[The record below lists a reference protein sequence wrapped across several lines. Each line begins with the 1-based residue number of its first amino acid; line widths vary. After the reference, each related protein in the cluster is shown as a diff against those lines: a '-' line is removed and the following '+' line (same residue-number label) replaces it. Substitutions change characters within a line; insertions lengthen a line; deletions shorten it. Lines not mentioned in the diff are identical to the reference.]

1 MAITKEQKDFIE
13 QVGALAAADMKQ
25 SGVLAS
31 LTIAQAILESGW
43 GKSGL
48 TVKANALFG
57 IKAGSSWKGKVYSA
71 QTQECYDGA
80 TYTTITALFRAY
92 NSWAESVADHS
103 ALLTGAARYKAVIGE
118 RDYKAACRAIK
129 AAGYATD
136 PQYAEKLIQIIESY
150 SLTAYDGAGTAT
162 QPAGR
167 PETSGGTNNTG
178 GAESPADGKGTGTMT
193 AKEKQNRE
201 NIVAIAASFYG
212 CKESDGSHKKII
224 DIYNADKPLARGYPM
239 KYTDAWCACFVSVVS
254 IQGGATAVMPKEVG
268 CGKMIELYQKL
279 GRWQENDAYV
289 PAPGD
294 VIFYDWNDGA
304 NYATTDNTA
313 APDHVGIVVSVTG
326 STIKVIE
333 GNMSNAV
340 GYRNLA
346 VNGRYIRGF
355 GLPDFSAITVKAP
368 AGTATQPAGR
378 PETSGGSSDT
388 SAALAFA
395 VGDVVRF
402 TGATHYSNANAAS
415 GPACKP
421 GTAKVTAIA
430 KGTKH
435 PYHLIAQNG
444 GGSTVYGWVDTA
456 DVQPVGGTS
465 GGSGTAAK
473 MRVGARVQYSGPLYR
488 DSNGNGQ
495 GMTVSGTYTVKYY
508 YPGRKCGVH
517 IDGLGWVPESAC
529 SVIG

>member
-13 QVGALAAADMKQ
+13 RVGNLAVADMQK

-71 QTQECYDGA
+71 KTQECYDGA

-92 NSWAESVADHS
+92 GSWAESVADHS
-103 ALLTGAARYKAVIGE
+103 ALLTGLARYKAVVGE
-118 RDYKAACRAIK
+118 RDYKTACRAIK

-136 PQYAEKLIQIIESY
+136 PNYADKLIQIIESY
-150 SLTAYDGAGTAT
+150 GLTAYDGAG
-162 QPAGR
+162 AG
-167 PETSGGTNNTG
+167 E
-178 GAESPADGKGTGTMT
+178 KGEQTMT
-193 AKEKQNRE
+193 ATEKKNRE
-201 NIVAIAASFYG
+201 NIVAIAQSFYG

-224 DIYNADKPLARGYPM
+224 NIYNSHKPLARGYAM
-239 KYTDAWCACFVSVVS
+239 KYTDAWCACYVSTVS
-254 IQGGATAVMPKEVG
+254 IQAGATSIMPTECG
-268 CGKMIELYQKL
+268 CGKMIELYKKL
-279 GRWQENDAYV
+279 GRWKEDDAYK
-289 PAPGD
+289 PEPGD
-294 VIFYDWNDGA
+294 VIFYDWQDSGSG
-304 NYATTDNTA
+304 DNTG

-333 GNMSNAV
+333 GNISNAV
-340 GYRNLA
+340 GYRNIA
-346 VNGRYIRGF
+346 VNGRYIRGY
-355 GLPDFSAITVKAP
+355 GLPDYANITTKP
-368 AGTATQPAGR
+368 ATNATQGAGQAG
-378 PETSGGSSDT
+378 TSGGSSDT
-388 SAALAFA
+388 SGALAFG

-402 TGATHYSNANAAS
+402 TGNQHYTNANAAS

-430 KGTKH
+430 KGAKH
-435 PYHLIAQNG
+435 PYHLIKQSG
-444 GGSTVYGWVDTA
+444 GGSTVYGWVDAA
-456 DVQPVGGTS
+456 DVQAVGGTS
-465 GGSGTAAK
+465 AGSGTTAAK
-473 MRVGARVQYSGPLYR
+473 MRVGARVKYSGPLYR

-495 GMTVSGTYTVKYY
+495 GMTVNGTYTVKYY

-529 SVIG
+529 SVVG